1 MRLKSLYISQYKN
14 LRDFSLSFDGGSFI
28 DVFVGKNGTGKSNL
42 FEALIEIFR
51 HIVEYDRTKADL
63 GFSYRLV
70 YEIDNSETAIE
81 WSWGEIDD
89 VALRD
94 RPKDRG
100 LVINGRKRKTIGKS
114 QVPDNVLIYYSG
126 HNKTVAGLVA
136 QYEESFRQRIKRA
149 DFDESRFFIGIGP
162 EYKELLLAVLLMQQD
177 GCKARQ
183 FICQKLGIANVAA
196 ELRLV
201 LERPEYAGDAR
212 FDIELNDETDR
223 YWKPDGITKTFLNRL
238 HRCINTASGSPVRS
252 EGYFASDDRY
262 VLYFGIDKIQQEFT
276 DLSPQELFRQLDN
289 LKTLR
294 MLAEVTISLKLE
306 NGFDASVSHFS
317 DGQFQS
323 VYIYSITELFKD
335 RNCITLLDEPDSFLH
350 PEWQFDFLKQV
361 FEITDTA
368 AKTNHVLMSSHSAVT
383 LIPHEKKRVNL
394 FDIHNSNV
402 VCRST
407 SKDYAISKLSSSLIK
422 YKEDEQILSILR
434 NIRIEGVPVLFTEG
448 STDPDILKEA
458 WRKLFDEPLPFV
470 PIYAFC
476 CDYLRRAL
484 QDNRIINEM
493 GGRPLFGLFDFDE
506 AYNEWNY
513 LNQKDSWALQ
523 CDDPYLG
530 LRTEN
535 AAEKVHAFIIPV
547 PRIAKVE
554 AQVMKTPG
562 SKEHFAHQAI
572 MGIEHLFYSDHTAR
586 YFEAR
591 QLPGGGEIVTFSG
604 NKTKFAREVVPTL
617 DAATFEV
624 FRPMFEFIKSKC
636 PAPAEAAVALV

>member
-238 HRCINTASGSPVRS
+238 HLCINTASGSPVRS

-262 VLYFGIDKIQQEFT
+262 VLYFGIDKIQQEFS

-289 LKTLR
+289 LKTLG
-294 MLAEVTISLKLE
+294 MLAEITIPLQLD

-350 PEWQFDFLKQV
+350 PEWQFDFLKQI
-361 FEITDTA
+361 FEITEDA
-368 AKTNHVLMSSHSAVT
+368 AKSNHVLMSSHSAST
-383 LIPHEKKRVNL
+383 ITSTSEEMINL
-394 FDIHNSNV
+394 FELDERQITVTKRKRSEIIKTLSAGMITVTENEARLSISHVLN
-402 VCRST
+402 ST
-407 SKDYAISKLSSSLIK
+407 SGA
-422 YKEDEQILSILR
+422 
-434 NIRIEGVPVLFTEG
+434 VLFTEG
-448 STDPDILKEA
+448 ITDELIIESA
-458 WRKLFDEPLPFV
+458 WSKLFPEDRRPFEVQNAFDRIFLRNLFSRDELKTNHPERKMF
-470 PIYAFC
+470 A
-476 CDYLRRAL
+476 
-484 QDNRIINEM
+484 
-493 GGRPLFGLFDFDE
+493 LFDFDE
-506 AYNEWNY
+506 AFDDWNG
-513 LNQKDSWALQ
+513 LKKEKDECTDPFQGLSKQLKYTHHYAMLLPIPNNAVLKPQALKP
-523 CDDPYLG
+523 D
-530 LRTEN
+530 N
-535 AAEKVHAFIIPV
+535 
-547 PRIAKVE
+547 
-554 AQVMKTPG
+554 TPWG
-562 SKEHFAHQAI
+562 SGSDSHI
-572 MGIEHLFYSDHTAR
+572 SIEHLFYESVNVADWFKT
-586 YFEAR
+586 E
-591 QLPGGGEIVTFSG
+591 PTSCGGQRVLFTGEKV
-604 NKTKFAREVVPTL
+604 KFAKELVPTL
-617 DAATFEV
+617 DAVAFEV
-624 FRPMFEFIKSKC
+624 FRPMFEFIRSKC
-636 PAPAEAAVALV
+636 PAPAEVVAALE